1 MRRRAAVAATAL
13 TTTIAA
19 AMFFPGPSFAAR
31 PLTFDGQCQFTGT
44 SAFSSPVTLVPS
56 PIRNDV
62 TASGACSGNLTET
75 SGATITLS
83 NSPVRYQATEFGTR
97 ESCEADPNAS
107 GKGALVFQEGSLRF
121 TVVENR
127 VGAQAALSYTGRSG
141 GSASGVA
148 YVNSSDPAG
157 ILEQCA
163 SGGIS
168 SSPVSI
174 VFQTTPAISG

>member
-1 MRRRAAVAATAL
+1 MRRLVLPAAAAL
-13 TTTIAA
+13 MTTIAT
-19 AMFFPGPSFAAR
+19 AMFAVSPSYAAS

-44 SAFSSPVTLVPS
+44 SVFSSSVTLVPS
-56 PIRNDV
+56 PIRNSV
-62 TASGACSGNLTET
+62 TASGTCSGTL
-75 SGATITLS
+75 SGTQGTTTTLS
-83 NSPVRYQATEFGTR
+83 NAPVQYQATEFSTR

-127 VGAQAALSYTGRSG
+127 VGGQADLAYTGDNG

>member
-1 MRRRAAVAATAL
+1 MFAAS
-13 TTTIAA
+13 
-19 AMFFPGPSFAAR
+19 PSFAAG

-56 PIRNDV
+56 PIRNNV
-62 TASGACSGNLTET
+62 TASGTCSGTLAGPK
-75 SGATITLS
+75 GAPTTLS
-83 NSPVRYQATEFGTR
+83 NAPVQYQATEFSTR

-107 GKGALVFQEGSLRF
+107 GKGTLLFQEGSLRF

-127 VGAQAALSYTGRSG
+127 VGGQAELAYTGNNG

-157 ILEQCA
+157 ILEQCS